1 MMSLKTVSPSV
12 LKNEDFRRLCAAQF
26 TSLTAT
32 YAIYFASMALVEE
45 VTRSSAQMGLMIFS
59 STLPGLLFGLLA
71 GVVVDRRER
80 VGVLVTSNVLRGL
93 VALGFLGAVHF
104 LPPTSLLLAIYLCNF
119 ALSALV
125 QFVAAAEGATLPRL
139 VGEERLMA
147 ANSLFNLSSLGA
159 QGAGL
164 VVLAPVL
171 IKLAGVEAVALI
183 SSILLAGAAGLVAW
197 LPREEIAQG
206 SREVRTLAKLWGDLR
221 EGWRF
226 IAADRL
232 VSLAT
237 LQLTLTSTVALVLS
251 TLVPGFVAR
260 ILGLR
265 VEDVAYMIIPT
276 GVGFGLGLALVG
288 LRGRLL
294 SKSGWINAGLMTLGL
309 ALASMTRL
317 TGLGGL
323 SWLPFLG
330 ISFALGLGF
339 AWVTIPAKTL
349 LQERPP
355 APMRGRVISTQLVLG
370 NAANTLPLPLAGG
383 LADLIG
389 IRKVLLILA
398 CVTLG
403 AAAASVHRTRG

>member
-1 MMSLKTVSPSV
+1 MSLKTVPPSV

-45 VTRSSAQMGLMIFS
+45 ITRSSAQMGLMIFS

-71 GVVVDRRER
+71 GVVVDRWER
-80 VGVLVTSNVLRGL
+80 VRVLVTSNVLRSL
-93 VALGFLGAVHF
+93 IALGFLSAIHF
-104 LPPTSLLLAIYLCNF
+104 LPPTSLLLAVYLCNF

-139 VGEERLMA
+139 VGRERLMA
-147 ANSLFNLSSLGA
+147 ANSLLNLSSLGA

-171 IKLAGVEAVALI
+171 IKLAGVEAVALV
-183 SSILLAGAAGLVAW
+183 SSILLAGAASLVSW
-197 LPREEIAQG
+197 LPREEMPQRLSEA
-206 SREVRTLAKLWGDLR
+206 RTLAKLWGDLR

-251 TLVPGFVAR
+251 TLAPGFVAR

-265 VEDVAYMIIPT
+265 VEDMAYMMIPT

-288 LRGRLL
+288 RRGNLRRRESWVNL
-294 SKSGWINAGLMTLGL
+294 GLFVLGL
-309 ALASMTRL
+309 ALALMPALRRME
-317 TGLGGL
+317 GG
-323 SWLPFLG
+323 WLLFFVLVTM
-330 ISFALGLGF
+330 GLGF
-339 AWVTIPAKTL
+339 GFGLITIPAKAI
-349 LQERPP
+349 LQGRPP
-355 APMRGRVISTQLVLG
+355 AAMRGRVIAAQLTLG
-370 NAANTLPLPLAGG
+370 NAANTLPLLLAGG

-389 IRKVLLILA
+389 IRRALFLVAL
-398 CVTLG
+398 VVVG
-403 AAAASVHRTRG
+403 AGVASVHRTRS